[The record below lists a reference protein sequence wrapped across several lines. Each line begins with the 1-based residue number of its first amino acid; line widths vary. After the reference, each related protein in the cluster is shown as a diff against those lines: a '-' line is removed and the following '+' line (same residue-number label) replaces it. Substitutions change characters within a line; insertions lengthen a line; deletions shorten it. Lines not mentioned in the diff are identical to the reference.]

1 MNVDSNSES
10 NGLRRSVGHGLGT
23 DVSLD
28 HLTELAHSEDEVI
41 RVAVALHPALQI
53 LMVEL
58 MLLVQQGQLPHWE
71 LSPR

>member
-41 RVAVALHPALQI
+41 RVAVALHPARPSRTRY
-53 LMVEL
+53 
-58 MLLVQQGQLPHWE
+58 LLDAF
-71 LSPR
+71 S